1 MPRRVRMPAADE
13 LFRTTAGNGT
23 LVREAREGHGEDNA
37 GAAGAERPGRE
48 RGHGA
53 SVAAANTA
61 GAGAGASGAVG
72 SVSASGAAGSAGS
85 AGSVGSAGSK
95 GTAKAVPAPAA
106 SADQAGSASGPMSAS
121 APAVQASS
129 AVASG
134 PVSPAAPPAPAQ
146 TTSSTPSAPS
156 RKVTAPRRPSGR
168 ERHDEK
174 ITVYVSPDELLG
186 LEHARIMLRG
196 EYGLAVDRGRIVREA
211 VAALL
216 ADLDARGR
224 DSILV
229 KRLSAGG

>member
-1 MPRRVRMPAADE
+1 MPAADE

-23 LVREAREGHGEDNA
+23 LVREGREAREDES
-37 GAAGAERPGRE
+37 AERPPARDRGDRGD
-48 RGHGA
+48 RGHTPVA
-53 SVAAANTA
+53 SDAAGPKAPGKTVPAPAVSAEEAAAA
-61 GAGAGASGAVG
+61 VQASAT
-72 SVSASGAAGSAGS
+72 SAAEP
-85 AGSVGSAGSK
+85 
-95 GTAKAVPAPAA
+95 AVPAPE
-106 SADQAGSASGPMSAS
+106 
-121 APAVQASS
+121 V
-129 AVASG
+129 
-134 PVSPAAPPAPAQ
+134 APPAPSAQ
-146 TTSSTPSAPS
+146 T

-174 ITVYVSPDELLG
+174 ITVYVSPDELIG

>member
-23 LVREAREGHGEDNA
+23 LVRDGREAVREGRDGHGED
-37 GAAGAERPGRE
+37 GAERPARD
-48 RGHGA
+48 RGHNPLAQPNAGGA
-53 SVAAANTA
+53 PAPA
-61 GAGAGASGAVG
+61 GA
-72 SVSASGAAGSAGS
+72 
-85 AGSVGSAGSK
+85 K
-95 GTAKAVPAPAA
+95 GPVKAVPAPGVPGEQAA
-106 SADQAGSASGPMSAS
+106 GQATPAGAGSPSAAAGAAPAPTASRAESAVAAPVQAAAPAAAQSS
-121 APAVQASS
+121 APA
-129 AVASG
+129 
-134 PVSPAAPPAPAQ
+134 PAAPQPPA
-146 TTSSTPSAPS
+146 

>member
-1 MPRRVRMPAADE
+1 MPAADE

-23 LVREAREGHGEDNA
+23 LVREGHSEEGAERSGRDRGHNPVAPPTAPAA
-37 GAAGAERPGRE
+37 GAAGPTRP
-48 RGHGA
+48 
-53 SVAAANTA
+53 
-61 GAGAGASGAVG
+61 
-72 SVSASGAAGSAGS
+72 
-85 AGSVGSAGSK
+85 
-95 GTAKAVPAPAA
+95 AKTVPAPAA
-106 SADQAGSASGPMSAS
+106 E
-121 APAVQASS
+121 PAA
-129 AVASG
+129 
-134 PVSPAAPPAPAQ
+134 AAPPAEPA
-146 TTSSTPSAPS
+146 APTAPPPAAPA

-216 ADLDARGR
+216 ADLDARGK

>member
-1 MPRRVRMPAADE
+1 MSSEPVATP
-13 LFRTTAGNGT
+13 TA
-23 LVREAREGHGEDNA
+23 A
-37 GAAGAERPGRE
+37 GAA
-48 RGHGA
+48 
-53 SVAAANTA
+53 
-61 GAGAGASGAVG
+61 
-72 SVSASGAAGSAGS
+72 SA
-85 AGSVGSAGSK
+85 
-95 GTAKAVPAPAA
+95 APAA
-106 SADQAGSASGPMSAS
+106 
-121 APAVQASS
+121 AP
-129 AVASG
+129 
-134 PVSPAAPPAPAQ
+134 
-146 TTSSTPSAPS
+146 APS

-174 ITVYVSPDELLG
+174 ITVYASPDELLG

>member
-1 MPRRVRMPAADE
+1 M
-13 LFRTTAGNGT
+13 
-23 LVREAREGHGEDNA
+23 
-37 GAAGAERPGRE
+37 
-48 RGHGA
+48 
-53 SVAAANTA
+53 
-61 GAGAGASGAVG
+61 
-72 SVSASGAAGSAGS
+72 SAGQ
-85 AGSVGSAGSK
+85 AEAAVPVSVPAPE
-95 GTAKAVPAPAA
+95 PAPAA
-106 SADQAGSASGPMSAS
+106 
-121 APAVQASS
+121 AP
-129 AVASG
+129 
-134 PVSPAAPPAPAQ
+134 
-146 TTSSTPSAPS
+146 APS

-229 KRLSAGG
+229 KRLSAGGDR

>member
-23 LVREAREGHGEDNA
+23 LVREGHDGREARDVREAREGHNPAAPANAPAPA
-37 GAAGAERPGRE
+37 GAAGPTGPAK
-48 RGHGA
+48 
-53 SVAAANTA
+53 AAPAPA
-61 GAGAGASGAVG
+61 
-72 SVSASGAAGSAGS
+72 VSAGQAEAAVPV
-85 AGSVGSAGSK
+85 SVPAPE
-95 GTAKAVPAPAA
+95 PAPAA
-106 SADQAGSASGPMSAS
+106 
-121 APAVQASS
+121 AP
-129 AVASG
+129 
-134 PVSPAAPPAPAQ
+134 
-146 TTSSTPSAPS
+146 APS

-229 KRLSAGG
+229 KRLSAGGDR

>member
-23 LVREAREGHGEDNA
+23 LVREGHEARAEEGT
-37 GAAGAERPGRE
+37 ERPARE
-48 RGHGA
+48 RGHNP
-53 SVAAANTA
+53 VAPPNAPAPA
-61 GAGAGASGAVG
+61 L
-72 SVSASGAAGSAGS
+72 
-85 AGSVGSAGSK
+85 AGSK
-95 GTAKAVPAPAA
+95 GPAKTVPAQPISAEPEAVTRVSATVPEPAAPPPAPAA
-106 SADQAGSASGPMSAS
+106 
-121 APAVQASS
+121 PA
-129 AVASG
+129 
-134 PVSPAAPPAPAQ
+134 
-146 TTSSTPSAPS
+146 

-224 DSILV
+224 DSVLV
-229 KRLSAGG
+229 KRLSAGGER

>member
-1 MPRRVRMPAADE
+1 MPAADE

-23 LVREAREGHGEDNA
+23 LVREGREAREDES
-37 GAAGAERPGRE
+37 AERPPARDRGDRGDRAD
-48 RGHGA
+48 RGHTP
-53 SVAAANTA
+53 VAPP
-61 GAGAGASGAVG
+61 
-72 SVSASGAAGSAGS
+72 SASDAAGP
-85 AGSVGSAGSK
+85 K
-95 GTAKAVPAPAA
+95 GPGKTVPAPAV
-106 SADQAGSASGPMSAS
+106 SAEEAAA
-121 APAVQASS
+121 AVQASAAEPAAPAPAS
-129 AVASG
+129 APDV
-134 PVSPAAPPAPAQ
+134 APPAPSAQ
-146 TTSSTPSAPS
+146 S

-174 ITVYVSPDELLG
+174 ITVYVSPDELIG

>member
-23 LVREAREGHGEDNA
+23 LVREPREGHEGRGEEGAEHPERPARNSHTPVAPPNA
-37 GAAGAERPGRE
+37 PASAAAGP
-48 RGHGA
+48 
-53 SVAAANTA
+53 
-61 GAGAGASGAVG
+61 
-72 SVSASGAAGSAGS
+72 
-85 AGSVGSAGSK
+85 K
-95 GTAKAVPAPAA
+95 GPAKTVPAPTASTDAA
-106 SADQAGSASGPMSAS
+106 QVSPTQAAAPAEP
-121 APAVQASS
+121 APAVAPP
-129 AVASG
+129 
-134 PVSPAAPPAPAQ
+134 PVQAAPA
-146 TTSSTPSAPS
+146 

-174 ITVYVSPDELLG
+174 ITVYVSPDELIG